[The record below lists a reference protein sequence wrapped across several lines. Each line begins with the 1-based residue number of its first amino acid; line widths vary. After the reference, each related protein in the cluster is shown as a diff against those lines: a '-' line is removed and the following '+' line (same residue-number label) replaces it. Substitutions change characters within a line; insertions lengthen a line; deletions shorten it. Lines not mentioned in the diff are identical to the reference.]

1 MSILHRPD
9 KAAAFEAL
17 AAQHERM
24 LYLLCLRM
32 MGSHEDAQDCAQEA
46 LLRAYRAFDRFREQA
61 SAKTWLYRIT
71 YNTCLDALR
80 KRKAEVSLEAM
91 ADQGFDPAEDRVPGP
106 EEAFDRQEL
115 RRQIGYALT
124 LLPPD
129 QRAVMIL
136 RDFQQ
141 MPYDEIAAVLEINEG
156 TVKSRLSRAREKI
169 KNYLISA
176 EQIRENRVQANEGR
190 QK

>member
-1 MSILHRPD
+1 MSILHRSD